1 MFYGGSIRGVEMSES
16 VTKYVTCPKC
26 SQQTSTNILVSG
38 NTAEN
43 TALRKMIFDETP
55 FRWKCKKCGFS
66 TRYQHPFLYS
76 DPAHG
81 FMIYY
86 IPKVERQNVSDAKLE
101 AEYPDMADV
110 RKRIVPE
117 INAMKEK
124 IVLFESG
131 INDMAV
137 ELTKLAVSEIVSKET
152 GHNVYAGYFT
162 DMNTEKN
169 SISFQF
175 FVGGE
180 RRSYIQSTRLEVY
193 RRSLDIVK
201 KNFSN
206 VEKQAGFLNIGR
218 EWAKDSLDKYKTKA
232 TK

>member
-1 MFYGGSIRGVEMSES
+1 MSES
-16 VTKYVTCPKC
+16 VSKHITCPKC
-26 SQQTSTNILVSG
+26 SQQTATNILVSG
-38 NTAEN
+38 NTADDPM
-43 TALRKMIFDETP
+43 LRKMIFDEIP

-66 TRYQHPFLYS
+66 SKYQHPFLYS

-86 IPKVERQNVSDAKLE
+86 IPKVERQKVSDAKLE
-101 AEYPDMADV
+101 AEFSDMSELK
-110 RKRIVPE
+110 KRIVPD

-124 IVLFESG
+124 IVLLENG

-137 ELTKLAVSEIVSKET
+137 ELTKLAVSEIVAKET

-162 DMNTEKN
+162 DMNVEKN

-180 RRSYIQSTRLEVY
+180 KRSYIQSTRLEVY
-193 RRSLDIVK
+193 RRSLDLVRR
-201 KNFSN
+201 NFARE
-206 VEKQAGFLNIGR
+206 EKQPGFLNIGR
-218 EWAKDSLDKYKTKA
+218 EWAKASLDKYKKN
-232 TK
+232 

>member
-1 MFYGGSIRGVEMSES
+1 MSES
-16 VTKYVTCPKC
+16 VSKYVTCPKC
-26 SQQTSTNILVSG
+26 AQQSATNIIVSG

-43 TALRKMIFDETP
+43 PNLRKMIFDETP
-55 FRWKCKKCGFS
+55 FRWKCRKCGFS
-66 TRYQHPFLYS
+66 SRYQHPLLYN

-86 IPKVERQNVSDAKLE
+86 IPKVERQKIADAKLE
-101 AEYPDMADV
+101 AEYPDMSDIK
-110 RKRIVPE
+110 KRIVPE

-124 IVLFESG
+124 IVLFENG

-137 ELTKLAVSEIVSKET
+137 ELTKLAVSEVVAKET

-175 FVGGE
+175 FVGGDK
-180 RRSYIQSTRLEVY
+180 RSYIQSTRLEVY
-193 RRSLDIVK
+193 RRSLDIVR
-201 KNFSN
+201 KNFARE
-206 VEKQAGFLNIGR
+206 EKQPGFLNIGR
-218 EWAKDSLDKYKTKA
+218 EWAKAALDKYKNK
-232 TK
+232 

>member
-1 MFYGGSIRGVEMSES
+1 
-16 VTKYVTCPKC
+16 
-26 SQQTSTNILVSG
+26 
-38 NTAEN
+38 
-43 TALRKMIFDETP
+43 
-55 FRWKCKKCGFS
+55 
-66 TRYQHPFLYS
+66 
-76 DPAHG
+76 
-81 FMIYY
+81 
-86 IPKVERQNVSDAKLE
+86 
-101 AEYPDMADV
+101 MADV